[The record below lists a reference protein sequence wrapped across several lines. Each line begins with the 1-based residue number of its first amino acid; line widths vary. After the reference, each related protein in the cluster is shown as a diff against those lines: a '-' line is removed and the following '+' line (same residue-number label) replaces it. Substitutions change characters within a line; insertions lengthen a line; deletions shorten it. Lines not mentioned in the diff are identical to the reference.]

1 MDRII
6 YMNSLHIPIHKTL
19 HDELLKVAKSQRT
32 TKTEVARRA
41 LEAYIRDYDRQ
52 KTFEEM
58 QSYAEEMAEHS
69 GEFIKE
75 TDKAVSKQ
83 LLASTEW

>member
-1 MDRII
+1 
-6 YMNSLHIPIHKTL
+6 MNSLHIPIHKTL

-52 KTFEEM
+52 KTFEDM
-58 QSYAEEMAEHS
+58 QRYAEEMAEHS
-69 GEFIKE
+69 GEFVKE

-83 LLASTEW
+83 LLSSTDW